1 MEFRI
6 QIEEKRNGT
15 MRYIPQIGTPRL
27 RIGKFDFLPVEWEN
41 IIKSG
46 WGYMSAQLMYES
58 HSTEQ
63 EALDIIEGYKKYI
76 FEEEQKVTI
85 KTTYKPVR

>member
-6 QIEEKRNGT
+6 QIKEQRNGT
-15 MRYIPQIGTPRL
+15 KRYLPQVGTPRL
-27 RIGKFDFLPVEWEN
+27 RIGKFDFLPIEWEN

-63 EALDIIEGYKKYI
+63 EALDIIEGYKKYLI
-76 FEEEQKVTI
+76 EEEGREIK
-85 KTTYKPVR
+85 KTTYKPVK

>member
-6 QIEEKRNGT
+6 QIKEQRNGT
-15 MRYIPQIGTPRL
+15 KRYIPQVGTPRL
-27 RIGKFDFLPVEWEN
+27 RIGKFDFLPIGWEN

-63 EALDIIEGYKKYI
+63 DALDIIEGYKKYLI
-76 FEEEQKVTI
+76 EEEGRETK
-85 KTTYKPVR
+85 KTTYKPVK

>member
-15 MRYIPQIGTPRL
+15 KRYIPQVGTPRL
-27 RIGKFDFLPVEWEN
+27 RIGKFDFLSVGWEN

-46 WGYMSAQLMYES
+46 WGYMSAQVMYES

-85 KTTYKPVR
+85 NTTYKPVK

>member
-6 QIEEKRNGT
+6 QIKEQRNGT
-15 MRYIPQIGTPRL
+15 KRYIPQVGTPRL
-27 RIGKFDFLPVEWEN
+27 RIGKFDFLSMEWEN

-46 WGYMSAQLMYES
+46 VRYMEVQTMYES

-63 EALDIIEGYKKYI
+63 DALDAIEGYKKYI
-76 FEEEQKVTI
+76 FEEEEKKTI
-85 KTTYKPVR
+85 KTTYKSIK

>member
-15 MRYIPQIGTPRL
+15 MRYIPQVGTPRL
-27 RIGKFDFLPVEWEN
+27 RIGKFDFLPIEWEN

-63 EALDIIEGYKKYI
+63 EALDIIDRYKKYI

-85 KTTYKPVR
+85 KTTYKPVK

>member
-15 MRYIPQIGTPRL
+15 MRYIPQVGTPRL
-27 RIGKFDFLPVEWEN
+27 RIGKFDFLPIEWEN

-63 EALDIIEGYKKYI
+63 DALDIIEGYKKYI
-76 FEEEQKVTI
+76 FEDEQKVTI
-85 KTTYKPVR
+85 KTTYKPIK

>member
-6 QIEEKRNGT
+6 QIKEQRNGT
-15 MRYIPQIGTPRL
+15 KKYIPQVGTPRL
-27 RIGKFDFLPVEWEN
+27 RIGKFDFLSMEWEN

-46 WGYMSAQLMYES
+46 RGYMGAQSMYES

-63 EALDIIEGYKKYI
+63 EALDAIEGYKKYLH
-76 FEEEQKVTI
+76 EEAGRETKN
-85 KTTYKPVR
+85 TTYKPVK

>member
-6 QIEEKRNGT
+6 QIKEQRNGT
-15 MRYIPQIGTPRL
+15 KRYIPQVGTPRL
-27 RIGKFDFLPVEWEN
+27 RIGKFDFLSMEWEN

-46 WGYMSAQLMYES
+46 VHYMEAQSMYES

-63 EALDIIEGYKKYI
+63 EALDVIEGYKKYI
-76 FEEEQKVTI
+76 IEEKGKETMQ
-85 KTTYKPVR
+85 TTYKSVK

>member
-15 MRYIPQIGTPRL
+15 MRYIPQVGTPRL
-27 RIGKFDFLPVEWEN
+27 RIGKFDFLPIEWEN

-63 EALDIIEGYKKYI
+63 EALDIIDGYKKYI

-85 KTTYKPVR
+85 KTTYKPVK

>member
-15 MRYIPQIGTPRL
+15 MRYIPQVGTPRL
-27 RIGKFDFLPVEWEN
+27 RIGKFDFLSVEWEN
-41 IIKSG
+41 LIKSG

-58 HSTEQ
+58 QSTEQ
-63 EALDIIEGYKKYI
+63 EALDVIEGYKKYI
-76 FEEEQKVTI
+76 FEEEEKKTI
-85 KTTYKPVR
+85 KTTYKSIK

>member
-6 QIEEKRNGT
+6 QIEEKRNGEK
-15 MRYIPQIGTPRL
+15 RYIPQVGTPRL
-27 RIGKFDFLPVEWEN
+27 RIGKFDFLSIEWEN
-41 IIKSG
+41 IIKYD
-46 WGYMSAQLMYES
+46 WGYTSTQVMYES
-58 HSTEQ
+58 HPTEQ
-63 EALDIIEGYKKYI
+63 DALDAIEGYKKYI

>member
-15 MRYIPQIGTPRL
+15 MRYIPQVGTPRL
-27 RIGKFDFLPVEWEN
+27 RIGKFDFLPIEWEN

-85 KTTYKPVR
+85 KTTYKPVK

>member
-1 MEFRI
+1 
-6 QIEEKRNGT
+6 
-15 MRYIPQIGTPRL
+15 
-27 RIGKFDFLPVEWEN
+27 
-41 IIKSG
+41 
-46 WGYMSAQLMYES
+46 MSAQLMYES

>member
-6 QIEEKRNGT
+6 QIKEQRNGT
-15 MRYIPQIGTPRL
+15 KRYIPQVGIPRL
-27 RIGKFDFLPVEWEN
+27 RIGKFDFLSIEWEN

-46 WGYMSAQLMYES
+46 VGYMEAQSMYES

-63 EALDIIEGYKKYI
+63 DALDIIEGYKKYLI
-76 FEEEQKVTI
+76 EEEGKETKNITYKTI
-85 KTTYKPVR
+85 K

>member
-6 QIEEKRNGT
+6 QIEEKRNGEK
-15 MRYIPQIGTPRL
+15 RYIPQVGTPRL
-27 RIGKFDFLPVEWEN
+27 RIGKFDFLSVEWES

-63 EALDIIEGYKKYI
+63 SALDIIEGYKKYLM
-76 FEEEQKVTI
+76 EEEGKKIV
-85 KTTYKPVR
+85 KTTYKPVK